1 MAFVTGMILMYI
13 PEEPAFRLLTRL
25 MDERGANLRQLYL
38 PGLEGL
44 KNYLRMFEWLMDR
57 IHPELREHLEVC
69 NFLNQLLYS
78 SSHRSTAH
86 CVYRLLGFCAL
97 PRKPAGLFKKSQ
109 ISKCMTAR
117 KLCGFYVQRP

>member
-57 IHPELREHLEVC
+57 IHPELKEHLEVR
-69 NFLNQLLYS
+69 FAI
-78 SSHRSTAH
+78 R
-86 CVYRLLGFCAL
+86 RLKIC
-97 PRKPAGLFKKSQ
+97 K
-109 ISKCMTAR
+109 M
-117 KLCGFYVQRP
+117 